1 MDQNFK
7 IKNIFIENRKSN
19 LPFDFW
25 VYSDILPILLTP
37 TNKCIYIEYM
47 YTYYHKVKLDSI
59 PSSFVFVTS
68 DTETITIAIFT
79 KYMQSP
85 FLRYPPPFF
94 FIHWNYGKIVHVSL
108 EMKYVFLTQK
118 YMYRVASFYI
128 HVNKYITSNSYTKKI
143 NHIHVPL

>member
-59 PSSFVFVTS
+59 PSSFISVTS

-94 FIHWNYGKIVHVSL
+94 FYSLKLWEDCSCITWNEICFSDTIVHVPG
-108 EMKYVFLTQK
+108 
-118 YMYRVASFYI
+118 SFILHPCKQVHYQ
-128 HVNKYITSNSYTKKI
+128 
-143 NHIHVPL
+143 